1 MSGAALVCAS
11 ASWASQ
17 SQRNLERAGLRVAYT
32 KTVWR
37 VQP

>member
-1 MSGAALVCAS
+1 VCAG

-17 SQRNLERAGLRVAYT
+17 SQRNLERADLRIAYT
-32 KTVWR
+32 KTTWR